1 MTAPLGAYRVA
12 DLAARWQCSPNTVR
26 AMIRRGELKPLPFC
40 GKLLRIS
47 QQEVEKWEAGGQGS
61 AGGESAGTSN
71 TPTRQ
76 ASDDAA
82 RSARLIAQAP
92 RPDCSNGNV
101 SILSS
106 RREGR

>member
-1 MTAPLGAYRVA
+1 MTAYRVT

-47 QQEVEKWEAGGQGS
+47 QQEVEQWEAGEGSGS
-61 AGGESAGTSN
+61 ADTEDDTPSSGTMG
-71 TPTRQ
+71 

-82 RSARLIAQAP
+82 RSARMIAQAP

-101 SILSS
+101 SILSH